1 MISACQYTALTIFL
15 LSDNAVKC
23 AENDSIKFGYKNIQ
37 FTEGT
42 VHADGSLLGPG
53 FQAGYVGHI
62 TCTLE
67 SSKFRGTMARYII
80 IIRPSGSRVV
90 SVLDSGA
97 VGPGFKSQ
105 PRRRRVTVLGKL
117 FTPIMPLFTKHR
129 NW

>member
-42 VHADGSLLGPG
+42 VHAHGSLLGPG

-105 PRRRRVTVLGKL
+105 PRAVG
-117 FTPIMPLFTKHR
+117 
-129 NW
+129 